1 MFDTGRNAR
10 RQKRFST
17 LRPCLMPIFA
27 STVHPSSWGL
37 WDTLKKE
44 GKRKKKKTERETVCF
59 HAWISGGCIT
69 PIASHFQTWSM
80 SIGFKMKPLRGNC
93 KVMWFSININALG
106 NATRARKHNLFY
118 LPSDPSHIYQSIQI
132 DSTVYG
138 PDLPEFVSLSPP

>member
-1 MFDTGRNAR
+1 MHGYQVA
-10 RQKRFST
+10 
-17 LRPCLMPIFA
+17 
-27 STVHPSSWGL
+27 
-37 WDTLKKE
+37 
-44 GKRKKKKTERETVCF
+44 
-59 HAWISGGCIT
+59 IT

-138 PDLPEFVSLSPP
+138 PDLPEFVSPLKSLPFCRISEMNQE